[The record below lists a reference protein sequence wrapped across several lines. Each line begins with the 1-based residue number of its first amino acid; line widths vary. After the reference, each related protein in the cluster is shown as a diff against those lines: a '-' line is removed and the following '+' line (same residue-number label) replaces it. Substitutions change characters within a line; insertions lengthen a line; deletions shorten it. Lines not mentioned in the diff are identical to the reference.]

1 MRDQSEIWRLRL
13 WIWLPALLFFL
24 ANAVAFSVYRFGYA
38 DRVESLEADLGEAK
52 EQLQPQA
59 LRRKELERLIQR
71 AGAAEAAVRQ
81 LYDERFST
89 RSERLTRVTA
99 EVKSLARKAGLN
111 PRTLSYP
118 EEVIQ
123 DYGLVKRSFVFAVEG
138 TYLELR
144 QFINLMELSDS
155 FLTLEAV
162 SLSETGGD
170 TGPELRMNLQIS
182 TLFAQEGGAEEIG
195 AARRAAATD
204 ATDAADADEDAGAG
218 EGREES

>member
-38 DRVESLEADLGEAK
+38 NRVESLEADLGEAK

-89 RSERLTRVTA
+89 RSERLTRATA

-118 EEVIQ
+118 EEAIQ

-195 AARRAAATD
+195 AARRAAAEED
-204 ATDAADADEDAGAG
+204 GAAAAEAE

>member
-13 WIWLPALLFFL
+13 WVWLPALLFFL

-38 DRVESLEADLGEAK
+38 DRVESLETDLGEAK
-52 EQLQPQA
+52 EQLQPQS

-71 AGAAEAAVRQ
+71 AGIADAAVRQ
-81 LYDERFST
+81 LYDEQFST

-118 EEVIQ
+118 EEVIE
-123 DYGLVKRSFVFAVEG
+123 DYGLVKRSFVFPVEG

-162 SLSETGGD
+162 TLSEAGRD
-170 TGPELRMNLQIS
+170 SGPELRMNLKIS
-182 TLFAQEGGAEEIG
+182 TLFAQEGAEEIG
-195 AARRAAATD
+195 AARRAAAAAADTAD
-204 ATDAADADEDAGAG
+204 ASDAAEEGG
-218 EGREES
+218 ES

>member
-13 WIWLPALLFFL
+13 WVWLPALLFFL

-38 DRVESLEADLGEAK
+38 DRVESLETDLGEAK
-52 EQLQPQA
+52 EQLQPQS

-71 AGAAEAAVRQ
+71 AGIAEAAVRQ
-81 LYDERFST
+81 LYDEQFST

-118 EEVIQ
+118 EEVIE
-123 DYGLVKRSFVFAVEG
+123 DYGLVKRSFVFPVEG

-162 SLSETGGD
+162 TLSEAGRD
-170 TGPELRMNLQIS
+170 SGPELRMNLKIS
-182 TLFAQEGGAEEIG
+182 TLFAQEGAEEIG
-195 AARRAAATD
+195 AARRAAA
-204 ATDAADADEDAGAG
+204 AAAADTADASGAAEEGG
-218 EGREES
+218 ES